1 MDLLNVRKVM
11 TEGDISTADHTV
23 LVLVCQYIAGDR
35 KTDLISLNSEFER
48 INEARSLFARYRE
61 RLGWNENLDRQR
73 NQQSIVLQVSPE
85 LNARRDRPKR
95 QRRAPDRLNIADTKG
110 SSYDN

>member
-110 SSYDN
+110 SSYDK

>member
-110 SSYDN
+110 SSYNN

>member
-1 MDLLNVRKVM
+1 MDLINVRKVM

-35 KTDLISLNSEFER
+35 KTDLISLNSEFEK
-48 INEARSLFARYRE
+48 INEARSLFARHIE
-61 RLGWNENLDRQR
+61 RLGWNKNHERQR
-73 NQQSIVLQVSPE
+73 NQQPIVLEASPV
-85 LNARRDRPKR
+85 LNARRV
-95 QRRAPDRLNIADTKG
+95 RRAPDRLNIADTKG

>member
-1 MDLLNVRKVM
+1 M
-11 TEGDISTADHTV
+11 TEGNISTGDHTV

-48 INEARSLFARYRE
+48 MNEARSLFARHRE
-61 RLGWNENLDRQR
+61 RLGWDENLERQR
-73 NQQSIVLQVSPE
+73 NQPPIVPEPMVLQVSPV
-85 LNARRDRPKR
+85 LNTRRVRPQR

>member
-1 MDLLNVRKVM
+1 M
-11 TEGDISTADHTV
+11 TEGNISTGDHTV

-35 KTDLISLNSEFER
+35 KTDLISLNSEIER
-48 INEARSLFARYRE
+48 MNEARSLFARHIE
-61 RLGWNENLDRQR
+61 RLGWNKNHERQR
-73 NQQSIVLQVSPE
+73 NQQPIVLEASPV
-85 LNARRDRPKR
+85 LNARRVRPKR